1 MVIFISSF
9 GKEFQH
15 IKNYFAVMR
24 AVFFT
29 PATKEVLCNLK
40 KLYISFCFCIS
51 AIAVFIKKKFNFAKI
66 FPFGNVGNTKN
77 FTINI
82 DGAKFYFTIENEVE
96 LIGNITL
103 KEYIIVFLLYMNDG
117 LSTNETFLKFSVIQI
132 MENRQVFDLHISTSF
147 LL

>member
-29 PATKEVLCNLK
+29 SATKEVLCNLK

-82 DGAKFYFTIENEVE
+82 VDA
-96 LIGNITL
+96 
-103 KEYIIVFLLYMNDG
+103 M
-117 LSTNETFLKFSVIQI
+117 
-132 MENRQVFDLHISTSF
+132 MERE
-147 LL
+147 